1 MIGKKIRKLLF
12 LLIVLELFQLLPLNT
27 AQAVPSFARQTGMP
41 CNECHTVFPELTP
54 FGRIF
59 KLGGYVL
66 SKSSKPYEFPP
77 PLAGMAQASYTDSKG
92 LTSGVA
98 PFDSTNRA
106 TDRINLPQQLS
117 LFYGGRIYDKIG
129 AFVQGTYDG
138 VSNKIFLDMTDIRYS
153 NNTIVWGKN
162 LIYGLTINNSPTVQD
177 VWNTTPAWGFPF
189 ASSSVAST
197 PAAGAIIDGALDQQV
212 GGMGAYVLWN
222 NLIYLEGTVY
232 RTARNGITKPLGAG
246 TATEQVVDGAAPYWR
261 LALEQRWKNHFFTIG
276 TYGMQANIFPAGN
289 RSGAA
294 DRFTDIAFD
303 AQYQFMG
310 TIEAEHMQEHMQMDG
325 EHKAK
330 AGNHIITAHATWIHE
345 NQDWKASFPLGNTA
359 KKSGDLNTFKING
372 NYIYRTPI
380 GDFGGSAGFF
390 STTGNKDTLLY
401 PTNPVDGSRTGRPDS
416 NGFIF
421 ELDYQRTE
429 ITKFLSLKCSL
440 QYTLYNKFNG
450 THSNYDGFGRD
461 ASDNNTL
468 YALVWLMF

>member
-1 MIGKKIRKLLF
+1 MLGKKISRLLF
-12 LLIVLELFQLLPLNT
+12 LLIVLALFRFFPLNT
-27 AQAVPSFARQTGMP
+27 AQAVPSFARQTGMR

-66 SKSSKPYEFPP
+66 GKSSKPYEFPP
-77 PLAGMAQASYTDSKG
+77 PLAGMAQASYTDSNG

-98 PFDSTNRA
+98 PFDSSNRA

-117 LFYGGRIYDKIG
+117 LFFGGRIFDKIG

-138 VSNKIFLDMTDIRYS
+138 ISHTFFLDMTDIRYS
-153 NNTIVWGKN
+153 NNTIVWNKN
-162 LIYGLTINNSPTVQD
+162 LIYGLTLNNSPTVQD

-197 PAAGAIIDGALDQQV
+197 PAAGTIIDGALDQQV
-212 GGMGAYVLWN
+212 GGMGAYVLWS

-232 RTARNGITKPLGAG
+232 RTVRNGITKPLGAG

-289 RSGAA
+289 RSGPT
-294 DRFTDIAFD
+294 DCFTDIAFD
-303 AQYQFMG
+303 AQYQYLG
-310 TIEAEHMQEHMQMDG
+310 TIEAEHMQEHMQMDN
-325 EHKAK
+325 EHMAK
-330 AGNHIITAHATWIHE
+330 AGKHIISAHATWIHE

-359 KKSGDLNTFKING
+359 SPSNFLNTFRMNL
-372 NYIYRTPI
+372 NYYYRSHL
-380 GDFGGSAGFF
+380 GDIGGSIGYF
-390 STTGNKDTLLY
+390 STTGKTDPLLY
-401 PTNPVDGSRTGRPDS
+401 SSIPVDARRTGSPNSD
-416 NGFIF
+416 GFI
-421 ELDYQRTE
+421 LGADYRPWE
-429 ITKFLSLKCSL
+429 KTKISL
-440 QYTLYNKFNG
+440 QYIIYNKFNG
-450 THSNYDGFGRD
+450 AHSNPGGFGRN

-468 YALVWLMF
+468 YAVVWLMF

>member
-1 MIGKKIRKLLF
+1 MIGKKLRKVFF
-12 LLIVLELFQLLPLNT
+12 LLIVIVLLQLLPLNT
-27 AQAVPSFARQTGMP
+27 AQAVPSFARQTGMS

-77 PLAGMAQASYTDSKG
+77 PLAGMVQASYTDSKG

-153 NNTIVWGKN
+153 NNTIVWDKN
-162 LIYGLTINNSPTVQD
+162 LIYGLTLNNSPTVQD
-177 VWNTTPAWGFPF
+177 VWNTTPAWRFPF

-197 PAAGAIIDGALDQQV
+197 PAAGTIIDGALDQQV
-212 GGMGAYVLWN
+212 GGIGAYVFWN

-276 TYGMQANIFPAGN
+276 TYGMQADIFPSGN
-289 RSGAA
+289 RSGPA

-303 AQYQFMG
+303 AQYQYMG
-310 TIEAEHMQEHMQMDG
+310 TIEAEDMQEHMQMDG

-330 AGNHIITAHATWIHE
+330 AGKHIITAHATWIHE

-359 KKSGDLNTFKING
+359 NSSDSLNTFRMNL
-372 NYIYRTPI
+372 NYYYRSHL
-380 GDFGGSAGFF
+380 GDIGGSIGYF
-390 STTGNKDTLLY
+390 STTGTTDPLLY
-401 PTNPVDGSRTGRPDS
+401 SSSPVDGSRTGSPDS
-416 NGFIF
+416 NGFIL
-421 ELDYQRTE
+421 EADYRPWE
-429 ITKFLSLKCSL
+429 KIKISL
-440 QYTLYNKFNG
+440 QYIIYNKFNG
-450 THSNYDGFGRD
+450 AHSNYDGFGRN